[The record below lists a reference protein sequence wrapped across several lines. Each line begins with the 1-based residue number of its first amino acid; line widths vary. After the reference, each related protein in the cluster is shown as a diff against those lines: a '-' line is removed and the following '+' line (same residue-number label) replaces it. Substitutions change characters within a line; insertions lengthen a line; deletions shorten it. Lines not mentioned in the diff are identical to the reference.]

1 MRPWNRVNLALGLI
15 AGGLLVL
22 LVWPTHGPEQQRL
35 TALEPQ
41 HLTSIRVE
49 RADRLVLGLARGEDG
64 WRLDYPVQG
73 AAEQRRVAQL
83 LAVTRAPVHQEF
95 RAPGS
100 LADYGLARPEAVL
113 QLDDTRL
120 AFGDRD
126 PVQRSR
132 YVLVGDRI
140 RVIDDVY
147 FNLLTLPVRHFTA
160 D

>member
-15 AGGLLVL
+15 AAGLLVL
-22 LVWPTHGPEQQRL
+22 LVWPPHGPEQQRL
-35 TALEPQ
+35 TALETQ
-41 HLTSIRVE
+41 RLTSIRIE
-49 RADRLVLGLARGEDG
+49 RADRLVLGLARGDDG
-64 WRLDYPVQG
+64 WRLDYPVR
-73 AAEQRRVAQL
+73 ASAEQRRVAQL
-83 LAVTRAPVHQEF
+83 LAVARAPVQQEF
-95 RAPGS
+95 SASGS
-100 LADYGLARPEAVL
+100 LADYGLAQPEAVL
-113 QLDDTRL
+113 QLDDIRL

-147 FNLLTLPVRHFTA
+147 FNLLTLPVGHFAA